1 MSKAATKIIQTFK
14 DFVSKDFVKN
24 PGFVF
29 NLKIKIVKERNLI
42 CI

>member
-1 MSKAATKIIQTFK
+1 MSRAATKIIK

-29 NLKIKIVKERNLI
+29 NLKIKIVKEET
-42 CI
+42 